1 MISYDSNFDEMLISE
16 SKIGNSD
23 FRKKIPE
30 EVHAANFMVGSVDF
44 LREEVVALVEL
55 KRPVVME
62 NLAEV
67 NIPTKYIFIAL
78 SPKKGFYKM
87 QQLGRCC
94 ATLFSD
100 EVISHEIFTN

>member
-1 MISYDSNFDEMLISE
+1 MLISE